1 MTRIIAVL
9 GMIALCAC
17 SGPGPE
23 PIRAAAETALARGQ
37 LAEVDRYVAQ
47 GLALTA
53 TEPQSVWA
61 WRFKLLGVEAQISR
75 LALADAEQ
83 ALAAPVPAGPDFNV
97 IRGRQKFLQ
106 ARVKVLQ
113 GKLKE
118 AASTLEQ
125 AGMAAAF
132 D

>member
-23 PIRAAAETALARGQ
+23 PIRAAAE
-37 LAEVDRYVAQ
+37 VDRYVAQ

-53 TEPQSVWA
+53 AEPQSVWA

-75 LALADAEQ
+75 LAIADAEK
-83 ALAAPVPAGPDFNV
+83 ALAAPVPAGADFAV
-97 IRGRQKFLQ
+97 VRGRQKFLL
-106 ARVKVLQ
+106 ARVQVLQ

-118 AASTLEQ
+118 AANV
-125 AGMAAAF
+125 A
-132 D
+132 